1 MTIQAGSQQAEDPR
15 GFQAGSVSHAP
26 AQRKAIIA
34 MSGGVDS
41 SVAALLC
48 QRQGFDCMGV
58 TLKLYDN
65 QDAGLGEASF
75 PGEKTCCSV
84 DDVADARSVAFRLG
98 MPFYVFNFKEA
109 FRREVMD
116 RFAAAYQHGETPNPC
131 VDCNRYIKFEKLMR
145 RGEEIGYPYVA
156 TGHYARVERDETT
169 GRWLLKKG
177 LDENKDQSYM
187 LYSLTQWELS
197 RLLLPLGGL
206 TKDQT
211 RALAEENGFVNAR
224 KRDSQDICF
233 VPDGDYAAFIRR
245 WTGQEFPPGEFVGT
259 HGEVYGTHKGIIHYT
274 VGQRKGLGLSFPQ
287 PMFVKEID
295 TEKNQVVLAKA
306 EELFSQEVTARDI
319 NLISVGSIPQ
329 PMEVKARVRYRQ
341 KEQPA
346 TVVQTGPDEL
356 KVVFHQPQR
365 AITPGQALVL
375 YQGDTVVGGGKIV
388 GN

>member
-1 MTIQAGSQQAEDPR
+1 MEK
-15 GFQAGSVSHAP
+15 
-26 AQRKAIIA
+26 KAIIA

-48 QRQGFDCMGV
+48 QQEGFDCMGV
-58 TLKLYDN
+58 TLALTNNEDRDIP
-65 QDAGLGEASF
+65 Q
-75 PGEKTCCSV
+75 EKTCCSV

-98 MPFYVFNFKEA
+98 MPFYVFNFKDA

-116 RFAAAYQHGETPNPC
+116 RFVQAYENGETPNPC

-156 TGHYARVERDETT
+156 TGHYARVEQDPQT

-177 LDENKDQSYM
+177 LDPAKDQSYM

-206 TKDQT
+206 TKE
-211 RALAEENGFVNAR
+211 RVRELAEEHGFINAR

-245 WTGQEFPPGEFVGT
+245 WEEKKEDPKEFPPGEFVGT
-259 HGEVYGTHKGIIHYT
+259 EGQVYGQHKGIIHYT

-287 PMFVKEID
+287 PMYVCKID
-295 TEKNQVVLAKA
+295 TKKNQVVLGKQ
-306 EELFSQEVTARDI
+306 EELFSREVTARDI
-319 NLISVGSIPQ
+319 NLISQESIDT
-329 PMEVKARVRYRQ
+329 PMRVKARVRYRQ
-341 KEQPA
+341 MEQPA
-346 TVVQTGPDEL
+346 TAIQTGPDEL
-356 KVVFHQPQR
+356 QVIFDEPQR
-365 AITPGQALVL
+365 AITPGQSLVL
-375 YQGDTVVGGGKIV
+375 YDGETVVGGGKIV
-388 GN
+388 LGL

>member
-1 MTIQAGSQQAEDPR
+1 MRDSTNAQAPVEK
-15 GFQAGSVSHAP
+15 
-26 AQRKAIIA
+26 KAIIA

-48 QRQGFDCMGV
+48 QQQGFDCVGV
-58 TLKLYDN
+58 TLALTDN
-65 QDAGLGEASF
+65 SDRGLPEEAF
-75 PGEKTCCSV
+75 PGERTCCSV

-116 RFAAAYQHGETPNPC
+116 RFAAAYQRGETPNPC
-131 VDCNRYIKFEKLMR
+131 IDCNRYIKFAKLMH
-145 RGEEIGYPYVA
+145 RGAEIGFPYVA
-156 TGHYARVERDETT
+156 TGHYARVEQDRAT

-206 TKDQT
+206 TKEET
-211 RALAEENGFVNAR
+211 RRLAEEHGFVNAR

-245 WTGQEFPPGEFVGT
+245 WTGRDFPPGDFVGT
-259 HGEVYGTHKGIIHYT
+259 QGEVYGQHKGIIHYT

-287 PMFVKEID
+287 PMFVKELD
-295 TEKNQVVLAKA
+295 VENNQVVLSKA
-306 EELFSQEVTARDI
+306 EELFSQTVTARDV
-319 NLISVGSIPQ
+319 NLISVESIPE
-329 PMEVKARVRYRQ
+329 PLRVKARVRFRQ

-346 TVVQTGPDEL
+346 SVVQSGPVEL
-356 KVVFHQPQR
+356 RVVFDLPQR

-375 YQGDTVVGGGKIV
+375 YDGDTVVGGGRIV
-388 GN
+388 RN

>member
-1 MTIQAGSQQAEDPR
+1 MSRENLLN
-15 GFQAGSVSHAP
+15 AP

-197 RLLLPLGGL
+197 RLLLPPGGA
-206 TKDQT
+206 DQ
-211 RALAEENGFVNAR
+211 R
-224 KRDSQDICF
+224 
-233 VPDGDYAAFIRR
+233 PD
-245 WTGQEFPPGEFVGT
+245 P
-259 HGEVYGTHKGIIHYT
+259 
-274 VGQRKGLGLSFPQ
+274 GLGRGERLCQRSQAGQ
-287 PMFVKEID
+287 PGH
-295 TEKNQVVLAKA
+295 L
-306 EELFSQEVTARDI
+306 LCARRGLRCLYPPLDWPGVP
-319 NLISVGSIPQ
+319 SRG
-329 PMEVKARVRYRQ
+329 VRGHPR
-341 KEQPA
+341 
-346 TVVQTGPDEL
+346 
-356 KVVFHQPQR
+356 
-365 AITPGQALVL
+365 
-375 YQGDTVVGGGKIV
+375 GGV
-388 GN
+388 RHP

>member
-1 MTIQAGSQQAEDPR
+1 MSGENLLN
-15 GFQAGSVSHAP
+15 AP

-116 RFAAAYQHGETPNPC
+116 RFAAAYQRGETPNPC
-131 VDCNRYIKFEKLMR
+131 VDCNRYIKFGKLMR
-145 RGEEIGYPYVA
+145 RGEEIGFPYVA
-156 TGHYARVERDETT
+156 TGHYARVEQDQAT

-206 TKDQT
+206 TKEET
-211 RALAEENGFVNAR
+211 RRLAEEHGFVNAR

-245 WTGQEFPPGEFVGT
+245 WTGRDFPPGDFVGT
-259 HGEVYGTHKGIIHYT
+259 QGEVYGQHKGIIHYT

-287 PMFVKEID
+287 PMFVKELD
-295 TEKNQVVLAKA
+295 VENNQVVLSKA
-306 EELFSQEVTARDI
+306 EELFSQTVTARDV
-319 NLISVGSIPQ
+319 NLISVESIPE
-329 PMEVKARVRYRQ
+329 PLRVKARVRYRQ

-356 KVVFHQPQR
+356 RVVFDQPQR

-375 YQGDTVVGGGKIV
+375 YDGDTVVGGGRIV
-388 GN
+388 RN

>member
-1 MTIQAGSQQAEDPR
+1 MRDSTNVQAPVEK
-15 GFQAGSVSHAP
+15 
-26 AQRKAIIA
+26 KAIIA

-48 QRQGFDCMGV
+48 QQQGFDCVGV
-58 TLKLYDN
+58 TLALTDN
-65 QDAGLGEASF
+65 SDRGLPEEAF
-75 PGEKTCCSV
+75 PGERTCCSV

-116 RFAAAYQHGETPNPC
+116 RFAAAYQRGETPNPC
-131 VDCNRYIKFEKLMR
+131 IDCNRYIKFAKLMH
-145 RGEEIGYPYVA
+145 RGAEIGFPYVA
-156 TGHYARVERDETT
+156 TGHYARVEQDRAT

-206 TKDQT
+206 TKEET
-211 RALAEENGFVNAR
+211 RRLAEEHGFVNAR

-245 WTGQEFPPGEFVGT
+245 WTGRDFPPGDFVGT
-259 HGEVYGTHKGIIHYT
+259 QGEVYGQHKGIIHYT

-287 PMFVKEID
+287 PMFVKELD
-295 TEKNQVVLAKA
+295 VENNQVVLSKT
-306 EELFSQEVTARDI
+306 EELFSQTVTARDV
-319 NLISVGSIPQ
+319 NLISVESISEPLR
-329 PMEVKARVRYRQ
+329 VKARVRYRQ

-356 KVVFHQPQR
+356 RVVFDQPQR

-375 YQGDTVVGGGKIV
+375 YDGDTVVGGGRIV
-388 GN
+388 RN

>member
-1 MTIQAGSQQAEDPR
+1 M
-15 GFQAGSVSHAP
+15 
-26 AQRKAIIA
+26 
-34 MSGGVDS
+34 
-41 SVAALLC
+41 
-48 QRQGFDCMGV
+48 
-58 TLKLYDN
+58 
-65 QDAGLGEASF
+65 
-75 PGEKTCCSV
+75 
-84 DDVADARSVAFRLG
+84 
-98 MPFYVFNFKEA
+98 
-109 FRREVMD
+109 
-116 RFAAAYQHGETPNPC
+116 
-131 VDCNRYIKFEKLMR
+131 
-145 RGEEIGYPYVA
+145 
-156 TGHYARVERDETT
+156 
-169 GRWLLKKG
+169 
-177 LDENKDQSYM
+177 
-187 LYSLTQWELS
+187 
-197 RLLLPLGGL
+197 
-206 TKDQT
+206 
-211 RALAEENGFVNAR
+211 
-224 KRDSQDICF
+224 
-233 VPDGDYAAFIRR
+233 
-245 WTGQEFPPGEFVGT
+245 GT

>member
-1 MTIQAGSQQAEDPR
+1 MRDSTNVQAPVEK
-15 GFQAGSVSHAP
+15 
-26 AQRKAIIA
+26 KAIIA

-48 QRQGFDCMGV
+48 QQQGFDCVGV
-58 TLKLYDN
+58 TLALTDN
-65 QDAGLGEASF
+65 SDRGLPEEAF
-75 PGEKTCCSV
+75 PGERTCCSV

-116 RFAAAYQHGETPNPC
+116 RVAAAYQRGETPNPC
-131 VDCNRYIKFEKLMR
+131 IDCKRYIKFAKLMH
-145 RGEEIGYPYVA
+145 RGEEIGFPYVA
-156 TGHYARVERDETT
+156 TGHYARVEQDRAT
-169 GRWLLKKG
+169 GRWLWKKG

-206 TKDQT
+206 TKEET
-211 RALAEENGFVNAR
+211 RRLAEEHGFVNAR

-245 WTGQEFPPGEFVGT
+245 WTGRDFPPGDFVGT
-259 HGEVYGTHKGIIHYT
+259 QGEVYGQHKGIIHYT

-287 PMFVKEID
+287 PMFVKELD
-295 TEKNQVVLAKA
+295 VENNQVVLSKA
-306 EELFSQEVTARDI
+306 EELFSQTVAARDV
-319 NLISVGSIPQ
+319 NLISVESIPE
-329 PMEVKARVRYRQ
+329 PLRVKARVRYRQ

-356 KVVFHQPQR
+356 RVVFDQPQR

-375 YQGDTVVGGGKIV
+375 YDGDTVVGGGRIV
-388 GN
+388 RN

>member
-1 MTIQAGSQQAEDPR
+1 MRDSTTAQAPVEK
-15 GFQAGSVSHAP
+15 
-26 AQRKAIIA
+26 KAIIA
-34 MSGGVDS
+34 MRGGVDS

-48 QRQGFDCMGV
+48 QQQGFDCVGV
-58 TLKLYDN
+58 TLALTDN
-65 QDAGLGEASF
+65 SDRGLPEEAF
-75 PGEKTCCSV
+75 PGERTCCSV

-116 RFAAAYQHGETPNPC
+116 RFAAAYQRGETPNPC
-131 VDCNRYIKFEKLMR
+131 IDCNPYIKFAKLMH
-145 RGEEIGYPYVA
+145 RGAVIGFPYGA
-156 TGHYARVERDETT
+156 TGQYARVEQDRAT

-206 TKDQT
+206 TKEET
-211 RALAEENGFVNAR
+211 RRLAEEHGFVNAR

-245 WTGQEFPPGEFVGT
+245 WTGRDFPPGDFVGT
-259 HGEVYGTHKGIIHYT
+259 QGEVYGQHKGIIHYT

-287 PMFVKEID
+287 PMFVKELD
-295 TEKNQVVLAKA
+295 VENNQVVLSKA
-306 EELFSQEVTARDI
+306 EELFSQTVAARDV
-319 NLISVGSIPQ
+319 NLISVESIPE
-329 PMEVKARVRYRQ
+329 PLRVKARVRYRQ

-356 KVVFHQPQR
+356 RVVFDQPQR

-375 YQGDTVVGGGKIV
+375 YDGATVVGGGRFV
-388 GN
+388 RN

>member
-1 MTIQAGSQQAEDPR
+1 MRDSTNAQAPVEK
-15 GFQAGSVSHAP
+15 
-26 AQRKAIIA
+26 KAIIA

-48 QRQGFDCMGV
+48 QQQGFDCVGV
-58 TLKLYDN
+58 TLALTDN
-65 QDAGLGEASF
+65 SDRGLPEEAF
-75 PGEKTCCSV
+75 PGERTCCSV

-116 RFAAAYQHGETPNPC
+116 RFAAAYQRGETPNPC
-131 VDCNRYIKFEKLMR
+131 IDCNRYIKFAKLMH
-145 RGEEIGYPYVA
+145 RGEEIGFLYVA
-156 TGHYARVERDETT
+156 TGHYARVEQDRAT

-206 TKDQT
+206 TKEET
-211 RALAEENGFVNAR
+211 RRLAEEHGFVNAR

-245 WTGQEFPPGEFVGT
+245 WTGRDFPPGDFVGT
-259 HGEVYGTHKGIIHYT
+259 QGEVYGQHKGIIHYT
-274 VGQRKGLGLSFPQ
+274 VGQRKGLRLSFPQ
-287 PMFVKEID
+287 PMFVKELD
-295 TEKNQVVLAKA
+295 VENNQVVLSKA
-306 EELFSQEVTARDI
+306 EELFSQTVAARDV
-319 NLISVGSIPQ
+319 NLISVESIPE
-329 PMEVKARVRYRQ
+329 PLRVKARVRYRQ

-356 KVVFHQPQR
+356 RVVFDQPQR

-375 YQGDTVVGGGKIV
+375 YDGDTVVGGGRIV
-388 GN
+388 RN

>member
-1 MTIQAGSQQAEDPR
+1 MEK
-15 GFQAGSVSHAP
+15 
-26 AQRKAIIA
+26 KALIA

-48 QRQGFDCMGV
+48 QQAGFDCMGV

-65 QDAGLGEASF
+65 EDAGL
-75 PGEKTCCSV
+75 PREKTCCSV

-116 RFAAAYQHGETPNPC
+116 RFVQAYERGETPNPC

-145 RGEEIGYPYVA
+145 RGEETGFPYIA
-156 TGHYARVERDETT
+156 TGHYARVEFDGAA

-187 LYSLTQWELS
+187 LWSLTQWELS

-206 TKDQT
+206 TKERVRQ
-211 RALAEENGFVNAR
+211 LAEEHGFLNAR

-346 TVVQTGPDEL
+346 TVVQTGTDEL

>member
-1 MTIQAGSQQAEDPR
+1 MEK
-15 GFQAGSVSHAP
+15 
-26 AQRKAIIA
+26 KALIA

-48 QRQGFDCMGV
+48 QQAGFDCMGV

-65 QDAGLGEASF
+65 EDAGL
-75 PGEKTCCSV
+75 PREKTCCSV

-116 RFAAAYQHGETPNPC
+116 RFVQAYERGETPNPC
-131 VDCNRYIKFEKLMR
+131 VDCNRYIKFERLMR
-145 RGEEIGYPYVA
+145 RGEEVGFPYIA
-156 TGHYARVERDETT
+156 TGHYARVEFDGDA

-187 LYSLTQWELS
+187 LWSLTQWELS

-206 TKDQT
+206 TKERVRQ
-211 RALAEENGFVNAR
+211 LAEEHGFLNAR

-245 WTGQEFPPGEFVGT
+245 YAGKEFPPGAFVGT
-259 HGEVYGTHKGIIHYT
+259 QGQVY
-274 VGQRKGLGLSFPQ
+274 GQRKGLGLSFPQ
-287 PMFVKEID
+287 PMFVKELD
-295 TEKNQVVLAKA
+295 VEKNRVVLAKA
-306 EELFSQEVTARDI
+306 EELFSQEVIARDI
-319 NLISVGSIPQ
+319 NLISVESIPA
-329 PMEVKARVRYRQ
+329 PLRVKARVRYRQ

-346 TVVQTGPDEL
+346 TVLQTGPDEL
-356 KVVFHQPQR
+356 RVVFDQPQR
-365 AITPGQALVL
+365 AVTPGQSLVL
-375 YQGDTVVGGGKIV
+375 YDGDTVVGGGKIARK
-388 GN
+388 

>member
-1 MTIQAGSQQAEDPR
+1 MEK
-15 GFQAGSVSHAP
+15 
-26 AQRKAIIA
+26 KAIIA

-48 QRQGFDCMGV
+48 QQEGFDCMGV
-58 TLKLYDN
+58 TLALTNNEDRGIP
-65 QDAGLGEASF
+65 Q
-75 PGEKTCCSV
+75 EKTCCSV

-98 MPFYVFNFKEA
+98 MPFYVFNFKDA

-116 RFAAAYQHGETPNPC
+116 RFVQAYENGETPNPC

-156 TGHYARVERDETT
+156 TGHYARVEQDPQT

-177 LDENKDQSYM
+177 LDPAKDQSYM

-206 TKDQT
+206 TKE
-211 RALAEENGFVNAR
+211 RVRELAEEHGFINAR

-245 WTGQEFPPGEFVGT
+245 WEEKKEDPKEFPPGEFVGT
-259 HGEVYGTHKGIIHYT
+259 EGQVYGQHKGIIHYT

-287 PMFVKEID
+287 PMYVCKID
-295 TEKNQVVLAKA
+295 TKKNQVVLGKQ
-306 EELFSQEVTARDI
+306 EELFSREVTARDI
-319 NLISVGSIPQ
+319 NLISQESIDT
-329 PMEVKARVRYRQ
+329 PMRVKARVRYRQ
-341 KEQPA
+341 MEQPA
-346 TVVQTGPDEL
+346 TAIQTGPDEL
-356 KVVFHQPQR
+356 QVIFDEPQR
-365 AITPGQALVL
+365 AITPGQSLVL
-375 YQGDTVVGGGKIV
+375 YDGETVVGGGKIV
-388 GN
+388 LGL

>member
-1 MTIQAGSQQAEDPR
+1 MEK
-15 GFQAGSVSHAP
+15 
-26 AQRKAIIA
+26 KALIA

-48 QRQGFDCMGV
+48 QQAGFDCMGV

-65 QDAGLGEASF
+65 EDAGL
-75 PGEKTCCSV
+75 PREKTCCSV

-109 FRREVMD
+109 CRREVMD
-116 RFAAAYQHGETPNPC
+116 RFVQAYERGETPNPC

-156 TGHYARVERDETT
+156 TGHYARVDQDPET

-177 LDENKDQSYM
+177 LDESKDQSYM

-197 RLLLPLGGL
+197 RLLLPLGEL
-206 TKDQT
+206 TKDQV
-211 RALAEENGFVNAR
+211 RQLAEEHDFINAR

-245 WTGQEFPPGEFVGT
+245 WESRREDPKDFPPGEFVGT
-259 HGEVYGTHKGIIHYT
+259 EGQVYGEHKGIIHYT

-287 PMFVKEID
+287 PMYVCKID
-295 TEKNQVVLAKA
+295 PQNNQVVLGKQ
-306 EELFSQEVTARDI
+306 EELMAREAVAGDI
-319 NLISVGSIPQ
+319 NLISVETLDQ
-329 PMEVKARVRYRQ
+329 PMRMKARVRYRQ

-346 TVVQTGPDEL
+346 TAYQIGPDRL
-356 KVVFHQPQR
+356 KVVFDEPQR
-365 AITPGQALVL
+365 AITPGQSLVL
-375 YQGDTVVGGGKIV
+375 YDGDVVVGGGKILPE
-388 GN
+388 GE

>member
-1 MTIQAGSQQAEDPR
+1 MRDSTNAQAPVEK
-15 GFQAGSVSHAP
+15 
-26 AQRKAIIA
+26 KAIIA

-48 QRQGFDCMGV
+48 QQQGFDCVGV
-58 TLKLYDN
+58 TLALTDN
-65 QDAGLGEASF
+65 SDRGLPEEAFSGER
-75 PGEKTCCSV
+75 TCCSV

-116 RFAAAYQHGETPNPC
+116 RFAAAYQRGETPNPC
-131 VDCNRYIKFEKLMR
+131 IDCNRYIKFAKLMH
-145 RGEEIGYPYVA
+145 RGEEIGFPYVA
-156 TGHYARVERDETT
+156 TGHYARVEQDRAT

-206 TKDQT
+206 TKEET
-211 RALAEENGFVNAR
+211 RRLAEEHGFVNAR

-287 PMFVKEID
+287 PMFVKELD
-295 TEKNQVVLAKA
+295 VENNQVVLSKA
-306 EELFSQEVTARDI
+306 EELFSQTVTARDV
-319 NLISVGSIPQ
+319 NLISVESIPE
-329 PMEVKARVRYRQ
+329 PLRVKARVRYRQ

-356 KVVFHQPQR
+356 RVVFDQPQR

-375 YQGDTVVGGGKIV
+375 YDGDTVVGGGRIV
-388 GN
+388 RN